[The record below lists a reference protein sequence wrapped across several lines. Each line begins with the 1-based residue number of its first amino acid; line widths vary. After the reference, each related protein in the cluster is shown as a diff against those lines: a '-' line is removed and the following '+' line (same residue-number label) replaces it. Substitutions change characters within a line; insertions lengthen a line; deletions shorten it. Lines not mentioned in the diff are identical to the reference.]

1 MCQKILFNLLRNSAQ
16 PQFSHEYPTR
26 LHSNYLLAYIH
37 IIHWRSELLIH
48 LWWLSIT
55 IKRWSLHLWRIM
67 LEGHWMHRHMRW
79 WLIHPLRKERISVI
93 FESIGIKFNVHLP
106 GGILFLEHSYNI
118 VSEGLVALHGN
129 KSITKQVKFSACIIS
144 THNP

>member
-16 PQFSHEYPTR
+16 PQFSHKYPTR

-48 LWWLSIT
+48 LWRLSIT

-79 WLIHPLRKERISVI
+79 WLIHPLRKKGISVI